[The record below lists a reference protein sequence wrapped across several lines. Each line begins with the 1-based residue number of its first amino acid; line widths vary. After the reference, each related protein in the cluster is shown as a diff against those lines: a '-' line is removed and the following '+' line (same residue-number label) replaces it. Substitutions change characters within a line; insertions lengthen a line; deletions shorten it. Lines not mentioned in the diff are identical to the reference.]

1 MIREEAMAR
10 HNTPTA
16 GIDLPLPALAA
27 IRRELTA
34 ALGPDA
40 AARTLQAAGHAAG
53 DAFHDLLAGD
63 DAPLAGLG
71 EAEFWRRLADLF
83 AERGWGRLQ
92 HEDVHPG
99 VGALDSADWAE
110 ADAAGAARRPSCH
123 FTTGLLA
130 NLLGRI
136 ADESVS
142 VLEVEC
148 RARGDLRCR
157 FLFGSPAALDAVYGS
172 VAEGVS
178 ADRALEELR

>member
-1 MIREEAMAR
+1 MAR

-34 ALGPDA
+34 ALGTDA
-40 AARTLQAAGHAAG
+40 AARTLQAAGNAAG
-53 DAFHDLLAGD
+53 DAFHDLLAGAH

-71 EAEFWRRLADLF
+71 EAEFWRRLGDFF

-92 HEDVHPG
+92 HEAAHPG
-99 VGALDSADWAE
+99 VGALESADWAE
-110 ADAAGAARRPSCH
+110 ADTVGAARRPSCH

-130 NLLGRI
+130 NLLGRV
-136 ADESVS
+136 AGESVS

-157 FLFGSPAALDAVYGS
+157 FLFGGPAALDVVYGS
-172 VAEGVS
+172 VAEGAS
-178 ADRALEELR
+178 ADRALEELQ